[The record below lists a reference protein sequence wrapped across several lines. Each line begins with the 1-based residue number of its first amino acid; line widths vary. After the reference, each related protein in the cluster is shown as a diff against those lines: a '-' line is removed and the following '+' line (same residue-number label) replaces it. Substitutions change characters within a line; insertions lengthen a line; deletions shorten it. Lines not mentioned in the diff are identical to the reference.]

1 MIGLAENILKKEIS
15 FGDKNKFPSK
25 RSLNLC
31 QNDEDE
37 HKTAKTWIAFAIYL
51 VCLALF
57 VHFGV
62 FNQLQKINNLES
74 VYNATEAQLSELQD
88 ANSDY
93 EEVRAE
99 YSHYGNGYLNDEEKA
114 LQDRLDMIDVI
125 EQQLL
130 DQGALEAIDITGNTA
145 ELTINSEKLSN
156 LSEIVANLESSDI
169 VSYVTVS
176 TSTND
181 QSSSTDSSTSEV
193 LSTMT
198 ITFKDVTT
206 DTSSDTSS
214 DSTAETTASA
224 TASST
229 EAAQ

>member
-130 DQGALEAIDITGNTA
+130 DQGALEAINITGNTA

-181 QSSSTDSSTSEV
+181 QSDSTEV

-206 DTSSDTSS
+206 DASSDTAS
-214 DSTAETTASA
+214 DSTAEATAGA